1 MKKIVRLSES
11 QLTDL
16 IKKIVVEHKRENN
29 FKSYNSTKRNNRI
42 TESADPAGCIGCVQK
57 ALTSS
62 NIQGVTQE
70 KIQKIADLMTKGTT
84 PTQEDLQG
92 LLPNISDIFTMG
104 MLAMS
109 LMGCATKCTSGL
121 NEGEIHISNDEL
133 DEEYEDDF
141 EEVGYKN
148 DYEDDYEEIDDE
160 SDYGKMS
167 KEEAI
172 EKIADFISNELTDRQ
187 LMGLKMKLKETTNR
201 RGKRLNEDEEE
212 MDDLKSRRAGRR
224 EKALMR
230 GGLGLS
236 AASAVAALGEFMG
249 YSEFE
254 LTRMLHELNHMAGL
268 EQYTGPVTVGMVA
281 AGLAMA
287 LKGLDMRMRRTGK

>member
-16 IKKIVVEHKRENN
+16 IKKIVVEHKRENK
-29 FKSYNSTKRNNRI
+29 FESYNSTKRKNRI
-42 TESADPAGCIGCVQK
+42 TESADPAGCMACIKTAFTNANIKGITQDKLQK
-57 ALTSS
+57 
-62 NIQGVTQE
+62 VF
-70 KIQKIADLMTKGTT
+70 DMMTKGTI
-84 PTQEDLQG
+84 PSQDDLES
-92 LLPNISDIFTMG
+92 LLPSTTDIFAMG

-109 LMGCATKCTSGL
+109 LMGCGTKCTSGL

-212 MDDLKSRRAGRR
+212 IDDLKSRRAGRR

-254 LTRMLHELNHMAGL
+254 LTRMLHDLNHMAGL
-268 EQYTGPVTVGMVA
+268 EQYTGPVTVAMVA

-287 LKGLDMRMRRTGK
+287 LKGLDMRIRRTGK

>member
-42 TESADPAGCIGCVQK
+42 TESADPAGCMTCIKTAFTNANIKGITQDKLQK
-57 ALTSS
+57 
-62 NIQGVTQE
+62 VF
-70 KIQKIADLMTKGTT
+70 DMMTKGTI
-84 PTQEDLQG
+84 PSQDDLES
-92 LLPNISDIFTMG
+92 LLPSTTDIFAMG

-109 LMGCATKCTSGL
+109 LMGCGTKCTSGL
-121 NEGEIHISNDEL
+121 NEGEIHISKFDEL
-133 DEEYEDDF
+133 GEEYED
-141 EEVGYKN
+141 E
-148 DYEDDYEEIDDE
+148 YEEIDVE
-160 SDYGKMS
+160 SDYEKMS
-167 KEEAI
+167 KEDAI
-172 EKIADFISNELTDRQ
+172 EKIADFISDELTDEQ
-187 LMGLKMKLKETTNR
+187 LMSLRMKLKESTSRVNR
-201 RGKRLNEDEEE
+201 TINEDEEE
-212 MDDLKSRRAGRR
+212 MNDLKSRRAGRR
-224 EKALMR
+224 EKAMIR

-254 LTRMLHELNHMAGL
+254 LTSMLHDLNHMAGL
-268 EQYTGPVTVGMVA
+268 ERYTGPVTVGMVA